1 MDRQMNKEESGKMGK
16 DTLQLVMNTKMW
28 QQSLTPQG
36 GSVVYQHPVVKG
48 AFLRISEEES
58 SEKWKELMLHPI
70 TLGAFIMA
78 QMDAK
83 NVVVAVLDWFDAKY
97 ELATNEQI
105 LDQSLYIL
113 LSDDEL
119 MDQFKVMAK
128 GGVTEYHHN
137 LLAMISLRMIEAL
150 ESLFETLKK
159 KDKEN
164 NNRIEE

>member
-1 MDRQMNKEESGKMGK
+1 MSKEESGNLGK
-16 DTLQLVMNTKMW
+16 DTIQLVMNTKMW
-28 QQSLTPQG
+28 EQSLTPQG
-36 GSVVYQHPVVKG
+36 GNVVYQHPVIEDV
-48 AFLRISEEES
+48 FLRMSEEDS
-58 SEKWKELMLHPI
+58 SERWKELMLHPI

-83 NVVVAVLDWFDAKY
+83 NVVVAVLDWFNAEY
-97 ELATNEQI
+97 ELATNEQV

-119 MDQFKVMAK
+119 MDQFKVMAN

-150 ESLFETLKK
+150 KSLFETMQK
-159 KDKEN
+159 KDKEK